1 MPQLNLPESYPTCF
15 RGQMPRLAY
24 AWEKTQGNTDSP
36 PRILHSHPDV
46 TELLLITRGSVNYT
60 VGEQQ
65 YVVNEGDIVVLNA
78 GVMHDEDA
86 RLAANTTVLLIG
98 LKHVRL
104 NGLPDNALIP
114 ADACPVLALGESY
127 PFVRSTLEVICQ
139 FLTEDRIH
147 YAETCQ
153 QLTTALVSLFA
164 ELYRRYAVPTAPAG
178 KGVLLTNRIR
188 NYIAEHYQEEMSL
201 QSISTALHVN
211 AYYLSHVFKENT
223 GYSPMQYA
231 IRPRIGK
238 AQELLTYTND
248 SITQIAG
255 MVGYDNISHF
265 NVMFAKYIGMS
276 PGKYRKMSANKDMK
290 A

>member
-1 MPQLNLPESYPTCF
+1 MPQLNLPKNYPTCF
-15 RGQMPRLAY
+15 RSQVPRLSY
-24 AWEKTQGNTDSP
+24 VWEKTHGDVRSP

-46 TELLLITRGSVNYT
+46 AELLLITCGTVNYT
-60 VGEQQ
+60 VGEHQ
-65 YVVNEGDIVVLNA
+65 YVVTEGDIIILNA

-98 LKHVRL
+98 LENVRL
-104 NGLPDNALIP
+104 IGLPDNALIP
-114 ADACPVLALGESY
+114 ADACPVLTLGASY
-127 PFVRSTLEVICQ
+127 AFVKSTMETICQ

-153 QLTTALVSLFA
+153 HLTTGLVSLFA
-164 ELYRRYAVPTAPAG
+164 ELYRRNAVPTAPAG
-178 KGVLLTNRIR
+178 KGILLTNRIR
-188 NYIAEHYQEEMSL
+188 NYIADHYQEEMSL
-201 QSISTALHVN
+201 QSISTALHAN

-231 IRPRIGK
+231 IRLRISK
-238 AQELLTYTND
+238 AQELLTYTNY

-265 NVMFAKYIGMS
+265 NVIFAKYIGMS
-276 PGKYRKMSANKDMK
+276 PGKYRKMSASKDFK
-290 A
+290 S